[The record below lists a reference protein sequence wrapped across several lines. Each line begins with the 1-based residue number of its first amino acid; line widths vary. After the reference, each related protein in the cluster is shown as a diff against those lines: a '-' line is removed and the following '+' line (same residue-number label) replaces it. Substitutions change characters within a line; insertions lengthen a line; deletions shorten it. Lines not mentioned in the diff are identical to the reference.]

1 MKNPFYIFRIKREER
16 WQALAALLYIILWNV
31 LVINK
36 YANIFFPLNRN
47 YRHLFLRFHISGYDP
62 LSYVVISRW
71 FTDYNIYRHPLLA
84 FFMYIPNRIDQGLIA
99 PTGMN
104 WATIIMAI
112 IPTFC
117 AFYSFIFLYRI
128 FQEVIGLSFGDSCLL
143 LLLFGSFGFVM
154 VVMSVPDHFCLS
166 MFMLILTLYVAGK
179 KMKAKHPFTIWQ
191 TVLFFL
197 VTAGISLNNGIK
209 VFLANLFTNGKRF
222 WRPANLLLAI
232 ILPSALIWGFAR
244 WEWRHYRAPHQIA
257 VKKFKKRAAEK
268 ERAKLFMQVRDTM
281 TEVNGKADSL
291 KALVYVDTLMAKER
305 RAKNS
310 RDSKKAVFAHA
321 GKPMGKGEFEQ
332 WTDISTPHDWS
343 LVENI
348 FGEPIQFHQNYL
360 LGDVLVKR
368 PVIVHYRWVWNY
380 IAEAIVFLLFL
391 FGIWYGRR
399 SRFMWLAMSFFGF
412 DLIIHLALGFG
423 LNEVYIMS
431 PHWLMVLPIAM
442 AYLLLHKPQRWL
454 RYGMTA
460 IATYLLIYNSWL
472 YISYLI

>member
-47 YRHLFLRFHISGYDP
+47 YRNLFLKFHISGYDP
-62 LSYVVISRW
+62 LSYAVISRW
-71 FTDYNIYRHPLLA
+71 FTEYNIYRHPLLA
-84 FFMYIPNRIDQGLIA
+84 FFMYIPNQIDQGLIA
-99 PTGMN
+99 LTGMN
-104 WATIIMAI
+104 WATIIMAVI
-112 IPTFC
+112 LTFS

-128 FQEVIGLSFGDSCLL
+128 FREVIGLTFGDSCLL

-166 MFMLILTLYVAGK
+166 MLMLILTLYVAGK

-191 TVLFFL
+191 TVLFFI

-209 VFLANLFTNGKRF
+209 VFLANLFTNGRRF
-222 WRPANLLLAI
+222 WKPANLLLAV

-244 WEWRHYRAPHQIA
+244 WEWRHYQLPHQIV

-268 ERAKLFMQVRDTM
+268 ERTKLFMQVRDTM
-281 TEVNGKADSL
+281 AEANGKADSL
-291 KALVYVDTLMAKER
+291 KAMAYVNKLMAKEKH
-305 RAKNS
+305 AKQV

-332 WTDISTPHDWS
+332 WTDISTPRGWS
-343 LVENI
+343 FVENI
-348 FGEPIQFHQNYL
+348 FGEPIQLHQDYL

-368 PVIVHYRWVWNY
+368 PVIVHYRWIWNY
-380 IAEAIVFLLFL
+380 IAEGLVLLLFL
-391 FGIWYGRR
+391 AGIWYGRR
-399 SRFMWLAMSFFGF
+399 SRFLWLAMSFFGF
-412 DLIIHLALGFG
+412 DMVIHFILGFG

-442 AYLLLHKPQRWL
+442 AYVLLHKSQRWL
-454 RYGMTA
+454 RYGTTILA
-460 IATYLLIYNSWL
+460 IYLLIYNSWL